1 MALETLPNWF
11 WAIYYFILIT
21 TLAAGIY
28 SIFRNKIRALSV
40 LTIIFS
46 LTVPII
52 SFFNS
57 IGRGEG
63 MNEFEHFISQLQQG
77 TLWSIYTIIGY
88 IFIVVW
94 WVLFLV
100 KGREKVY

>member
-11 WAIYYFILIT
+11 WAIYYIILIS
-21 TLAAGIY
+21 TLAAGIF
-28 SIFRNKIRALSV
+28 SIIRKKIRALSV
-40 LTIIFS
+40 LTIVFT

-52 SFFNS
+52 SFLNS

-77 TLWSIYTIIGY
+77 TIWSIYTTIGY

-94 WVLFLV
+94 WVLFLDNR
-100 KGREKVY
+100 KNKNQ

>member
-11 WAIYYFILIT
+11 WAIYCFILIT
-21 TLAAGIY
+21 TLAAGIF
-28 SIFRNKIRALSV
+28 SIFRKKIRALSV

-63 MNEFEHFISQLQQG
+63 MNEFEHCISQLQQG